1 MCATGIGRRCI
12 GGWTTTEGAA
22 RRDTGGVEGEWG
34 RGGRSGWRK
43 GQKGGVVACCKV
55 SLILAENGG
64 WGNLKF
70 KGAIRPA
77 PKRPSLLVPT
87 LPATFAVR
95 SCAPLAVEYS
105 SRDLAGDPA
114 LIARTVDNV
123 KGEGTARGTHPRT
136 FLARA

>member
-1 MCATGIGRRCI
+1 MGEGGEEWMEERAERGSRRLLQSQFNP
-12 GGWTTTEGAA
+12 
-22 RRDTGGVEGEWG
+22 RRE
-34 RGGRSGWRK
+34 RGG
-43 GQKGGVVACCKV
+43 
-55 SLILAENGG
+55 
-64 WGNLKF
+64 GNLKF